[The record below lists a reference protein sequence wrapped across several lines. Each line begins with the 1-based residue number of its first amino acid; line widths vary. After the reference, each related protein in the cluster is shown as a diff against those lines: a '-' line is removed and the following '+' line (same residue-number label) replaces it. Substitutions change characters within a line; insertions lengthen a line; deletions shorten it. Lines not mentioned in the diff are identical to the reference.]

1 LAMNTVIVLLG
12 APGAGKGTQAQ
23 LLAEELG
30 YPHISS
36 GELFREAI
44 KAQTPLG
51 AQAQAYLDR
60 GELVPDDITIGMVA
74 ERLGRSDCARGVILD
89 GFPRTVEQARAL
101 DALLSQRNTCV
112 TLVPYIQVRDELLLQ
127 RLTGRWTCRNCQAV
141 YHELHSP
148 PREPG
153 KCDLCGGEL
162 YQRADDRPETQR
174 RRVKVYLKQ
183 TAPLIE
189 YYRKRCVLAEID
201 GDGDIATVQAQ
212 LRQVLGEATGGLPSC
227 RCGG

>member
-1 LAMNTVIVLLG
+1 MNTVIVLLG

-212 LRQVLGEATGGLPSC
+212 LRQVLGEATGGLSSC